1 MRRAVIVVIGV
12 LAVFH
17 LAGGWYFADQLRR
30 DALEPDHEPPT
41 DDVSILEAGEGVVR
55 LGAVSGFEP
64 DLTANG
70 IVGLDWG
77 TGYGQLGPIPTT
89 ADDGSVTR
97 TIQRLSGDAAQA
109 GDLAFLDG
117 NAFPGD
123 PSLAFGIDF
132 TEIEYATALGPMK
145 AWRILASGDVWVIHI
160 HGLGAS
166 KREALR
172 LVKPLAA
179 AGFPQLVI
187 DYRND
192 DGAPID
198 ESGFYRFGATEWEDI
213 AAAVEHAATEG
224 ATGIVLVG
232 YSTGAAHIFSYLQK
246 TPDNAVLALVLDSP
260 NVDFE
265 QSVDLGAS
273 QRRLPLIP
281 LPLPGTLV
289 WTAKRLATLR
299 FGVDWEATDYLPEA
313 SRLSVPML
321 VIHGTDDETVPFQ
334 VSEDLAAARPDLV
347 RLFIVPGAGH
357 VRGWN
362 VGPQPYE
369 RAVTD
374 FLSDVLPT

>member
-55 LGAVSGFEP
+55 LRAVSGFEP

-313 SRLSVPML
+313 GLLSVPML

>member
-1 MRRAVIVVIGV
+1 MRRAVVVVVGV
-12 LAVFH
+12 LAIFH
-17 LAGGWYFADQLRR
+17 LAGGWYFAEQLRR
-30 DALEPDHEPPT
+30 DALQPDHELPT
-41 DDVSILEAGEGVVR
+41 DDVSILEAGEGMVR
-55 LGAVSGFEP
+55 LGALPGFDP
-64 DLTANG
+64 DLTTSG
-70 IVGLDWG
+70 IIGLDWG
-77 TGYGQLGPIPTT
+77 TGYGQLGSGFTA

-97 TIQRLSGDAAQA
+97 SIQRLSGEAAQP
-109 GDLAFLDG
+109 GDTGFLDG

-123 PSLAFGIDF
+123 PSQAFGLDF
-132 TEIEYATALGPMK
+132 TEIDYPTALGPMK
-145 AWRILASGDVWVIHI
+145 AWRILAPGDVWVIHV

-166 KREALR
+166 RREALR
-172 LVKPLAA
+172 LIKPLAA

-213 AAAVEHAATEG
+213 AAAVDQAASEG

-232 YSTGAAHIFSYLQK
+232 YSTGAAHILSYLQK
-246 TPDNAVLALVLDSP
+246 TPDHPVLALILDSP

-265 QSVDLGAS
+265 QSVDLAAS

-281 LPLPGTLV
+281 LPLPGTLI

-299 FGVDWEATDYLPEA
+299 FGIDWEATDYLPEA
-313 SRLSVPML
+313 ALLSIPML
-321 VIHGTDDETVPFQ
+321 VIHGTEDETVPFS
-334 VSEDLAAARPDLV
+334 VSEELASAQPDLA